1 MEFYLMKILL
11 SGATG
16 FVGQSVLRKLSTG
29 NHHIYALVR
38 QVDNR
43 LDASINQLTLMSL
56 SALNEQFDVII
67 NLAGENIA
75 SQPWSKKRKESLFNS
90 RVELTNNMRSALK
103 YPPKLLISM
112 SAVGYY
118 GVARQ
123 GVFYENTPPK
133 EGFSHDLCAAWET
146 SATAFTQDQTRVVI
160 FRLGVVLG
168 DGGALSK
175 MRTPFSFGL
184 GGPIAGGQ
192 QWFSWVHIDDVVEA
206 ISTAMYNQT
215 YTGAYNL
222 VAPQLIEQGHF
233 AQSYAASLNRPAAL
247 PTPKWLL
254 KLIFGE
260 MACLLTEGAKV
271 VPQRLEK
278 QGFTFSYT
286 NIDEALLQIE
296 KVRY

>member
-1 MEFYLMKILL
+1 MEHYKMKILL

-16 FVGQSVLRKLSTG
+16 FIGRSLLKKLLTA

-43 LDASINQLTLMSL
+43 LDASINQLTLASL
-56 SALNEQFDVII
+56 SVLNEQFDVII

-75 SQPWSKKRKESLFNS
+75 SRPWTKKRKQTLLNS
-90 RVELTNNMRSALK
+90 RVELTNNIKSALK

-118 GVARQ
+118 GVASQ
-123 GVFYENTPPK
+123 GVFYESTPPK
-133 EGFSHDLCAAWET
+133 EGFSHDLCAAWEA
-146 SATAFTQDQTRVVI
+146 SATAFYQDQTRVVI

-175 MRTPFSFGL
+175 MRTPFLFGL
-184 GGPIAGGQ
+184 GGPIAGGK

-206 ISTAMYNQT
+206 IFTAIDDQT

-222 VAPQLIEQGHF
+222 VAPQLIEQDHF
-233 AQSYAASLNRPAAL
+233 AKSYAASLNRPAAL
-247 PTPKWLL
+247 PTPKWML
-254 KLIFGE
+254 KLLFGE
-260 MACLLTEGAKV
+260 MACLLTEGAKI
-271 VPQRLEK
+271 VPQKLEK
-278 QGFTFSYT
+278 QGFRFCYT

-296 KVRY
+296 QVRH

>member
-1 MEFYLMKILL
+1 MEHYKMKILL

-16 FVGQSVLRKLSTG
+16 FIGRSLLKKLLTA
-29 NHHIYALVR
+29 NHRIYALVR

-43 LDASINQLTLMSL
+43 LDVSINQLTLASL
-56 SALNEQFDVII
+56 SVLNEQFDVII

-75 SQPWSKKRKESLFNS
+75 SQPWTKKRKQTLLNS
-90 RVELTNNMRSALK
+90 RVELTNNIKSALK

-133 EGFSHDLCAAWET
+133 EGFSHDLCAAWEA
-146 SATAFTQDQTRVVI
+146 SATAFSQDQTRVVI

-175 MRTPFSFGL
+175 MRTPFLFGL
-184 GGPIAGGQ
+184 GGAIAGGK
-192 QWFSWVHIDDVVEA
+192 QWFSWIHIDDVVKA
-206 ISTAMYNQT
+206 ILTAIDDQT
-215 YTGAYNL
+215 YSGAYNL

-233 AQSYAASLNRPAAL
+233 AKSYAASLNRPAAL
-247 PTPKWLL
+247 PTPKCLL
-254 KLIFGE
+254 KLLFGE
-260 MACLLTEGAKV
+260 MACLLTEGAKIA
-271 VPQRLEK
+271 PQKLEK
-278 QGFTFSYT
+278 QGFAFSYI

-296 KVRY
+296 QVRH